1 MGSGAIAAI
10 VVAVVLVA
18 VLGAALLLAGRRRNL
33 RRHFGPEYE
42 RVASERN
49 SRLAADAELAQR
61 ERRVRQLK
69 IRPLPEAARRDY
81 SLRWVAIQEEFVDSP
96 RATVTNAQALVTA
109 VLNERGYPTDDHE
122 QVVADLSVEHANAV
136 DGFRAAHEI
145 SQRATT
151 GTASTEDL
159 RLAMIHYREL
169 FADLIGAPSDEH
181 VGRADVSGDQRA
193 ADAGLPDQAAEAEAE
208 AAPDE
213 PVMTAR
219 PDSSAPR
226 PGR

>member
-69 IRPLPEAARRDY
+69 IRPRMASAAVASFLAAIGERQE
-81 SLRWVAIQEEFVDSP
+81 SL
-96 RATVTNAQALVTA
+96 
-109 VLNERGYPTDDHE
+109 
-122 QVVADLSVEHANAV
+122 LSAS
-136 DGFRAAHEI
+136 GRAA
-145 SQRATT
+145 SD
-151 GTASTEDL
+151 GNTEQL
-159 RLAMIHYREL
+159 RSALQDYRTFCQTVRSFSGRL
-169 FADLIGAPSDEH
+169 TQP
-181 VGRADVSGDQRA
+181 VGGS
-193 ADAGLPDQAAEAEAE
+193 
-208 AAPDE
+208 
-213 PVMTAR
+213 AR
-219 PDSSAPR
+219 
-226 PGR
+226 